1 MRILDTRLRHL
12 NLALKSRFLNTGTT
26 EEKAVWKTGRTEEI
40 AEGVGIEVNVL

>member
-1 MRILDTRLRHL
+1 MRHR